1 MLNQRNYRVNT
12 DQFSMV
18 PRADIPRSRFNTKHT
33 HKTTI
38 DGGYLY
44 PIIVEEVLPGD
55 DYRGTMTLFARMQTL
70 LFPLM
75 DHITAETFFFFTPN
89 RLVYEA
95 WVKLMGEQDAPSDSI
110 NYTVPQVT
118 CPAGGYSPKSLFDYM
133 GLPTFGQITPG
144 ATPTYNALPLR
155 AYHKIWNEW
164 FRDENINPSVAVYKT
179 AGPDVYTDYNLLR
192 RNKKHDYFTSA
203 LPWPQKGGSPITLP
217 LSGNAPI
224 SGLGLK
230 TLANSSA
237 TNSWYQTGNT
247 AGTPTSYPLSI
258 EVPDAIDPLNPQVV
272 GFRVTAAGVPDVYAD
287 LSQATGA
294 TINAIRLAF
303 QTQRFLERDARGGTR
318 YTELLRNHFGVLP
331 EDARLQRPEYIG
343 GGRSNVQTQAIPQT
357 SATGLTGGTS
367 PSGALSGA
375 SVITGQHH
383 FRYSA
388 KEHGFIIGLI
398 HIDAEL
404 TYQQGVH
411 RMWTRR
417 TRYDYYWPVFAHLGE
432 QGIRWDEIYAQGT
445 NADVNYFG
453 YQERY
458 AEYRHR
464 PSRISGMFK
473 STTTGNIDEW
483 HSAQQFGSMPT
494 LNATFLESNPPFS
507 RNLAAST
514 AADGMQFLCDML
526 FDISTTR
533 AMPMRSVPG
542 GIDRF

>member
-1 MLNQRNYRVNT
+1 
-12 DQFSMV
+12 MV
-18 PRADIPRSRFNTKHT
+18 PRNDIPRSRFDTRHT

-55 DYRGTMTLFARMQTL
+55 DYRGTLTLFARMQTL

-75 DHITAETFFFFTPN
+75 DHITAETFFFFCPN

-110 NYTVPQVT
+110 AYTVPQVT
-118 CPAGGYSPKSLFDYM
+118 CPAGGYSPKSLFDFM
-133 GLPTFGQITPG
+133 GLPTFGQLDPA

-192 RNKKHDYFTSA
+192 RNKKHDYFTSV
-203 LPWPQKGGSPITLP
+203 LPWPQKGGSPITMP
-217 LSGNAPI
+217 LSGQAPI
-224 SGLGLK
+224 TGLGFAGL
-230 TLANSSA
+230 NP
-237 TNSWYQTGNT
+237 GT
-247 AGTPTSYPLSI
+247 AGPLGVY
-258 EVPDAIDPLNPQVV
+258 E
-272 GFRVTAAGVPDVYAD
+272 TAAGATYANYAAAWDGGALTNQLVVKAKGGLGDGPQIYAD

-357 SATGLTGGTS
+357 SATGITGGSS
-367 PSGALSGA
+367 PSGALAGA
-375 SVITGQHH
+375 STITGQHH

-398 HIDAEL
+398 HIDAEI

-432 QGIRWDEIYAQGT
+432 QGVRWDEIYAQGT

-473 STTTGNIDEW
+473 STTTSNIDEW

-494 LNATFLESNPPFS
+494 LNATFLESNPPFA
-507 RNLAAST
+507 RNLAAGS

-526 FDISTTR
+526 FDIQTTR